1 MNEEYTKEILLSRL
15 ESYKAFHSS
24 SILHKKI
31 RRPNFPEDISENI
44 VKNFLDF
51 ETTWK
56 KETGDLYSEKIGKI
70 EIKCFSS
77 DGPISF
83 GPKEEWEIL
92 YVLDAKNF
100 KNNIFKIHQ
109 VDLSSKQFRNIQVS
123 KSQTFG
129 DQILQSR
136 RPRICWQSLYAKIKN
151 HVTSTKIFLASD

>member
-1 MNEEYTKEILLSRL
+1 MNKEYTKEILLSRL
-15 ESYKAFHSS
+15 ESYKKFHSS
-24 SILHKKI
+24 SSLHKKI
-31 RRPNFPEDISENI
+31 RKPNFPEDISENI
-44 VKNFLDF
+44 VKNFLEF

-56 KETGDLYSEKIGKI
+56 EKTGDLFSKKFGKI

-100 KNNIFKIHQ
+100 ANNVFELHK
-109 VDLSSKQFRNIQVS
+109 VNLSSKQFRDIQVS
-123 KSQTFG
+123 KKQKFS

-136 RPRICWQSLYAKIKN
+136 RPRICWSSLYKKIEN
-151 HVTSTKIFLASD
+151 HVSSTKIFLAID